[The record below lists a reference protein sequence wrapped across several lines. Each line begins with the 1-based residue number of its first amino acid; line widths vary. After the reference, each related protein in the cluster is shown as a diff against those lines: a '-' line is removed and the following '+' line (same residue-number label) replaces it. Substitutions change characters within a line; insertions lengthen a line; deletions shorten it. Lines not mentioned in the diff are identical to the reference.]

1 MHSLTVNISGRP
13 SSSHYFVG
21 VQGSH
26 FFYLDPHQTMAALPF
41 HTDVGEYTGAEID
54 SCHTRRLRRLHIKE
68 MDPSML
74 IGFLI
79 RDEKDWET
87 WSDEITRFPG
97 KGIVHIAD
105 NDPAQQSL
113 SHDRDG
119 AIDDVE
125 SFDEDDSEDYGEEP
139 PHS

>member
-1 MHSLTVNISGRP
+1 
-13 SSSHYFVG
+13 
-21 VQGSH
+21 
-26 FFYLDPHQTMAALPF
+26 MAALPF
-41 HTDVGEYTGAEID
+41 HTDVGEYTAEEID
-54 SCHTRRLRRLHIKE
+54 SCHTRRLRRLDIKE

-79 RDEKDWET
+79 RDEKDWEA
-87 WSDEITRFPG
+87 WCDEIKRFPG

-113 SHDRDG
+113 SHERDG